1 MIEHILYSLFL
12 VTFGMQIGRILT
24 LRQQAKRTVEGITAL
39 LDSKWLGPQI
49 LAARIDRDQDA
60 IGDLPAKTL
69 VVWSPSQRM
78 PVWLEMQYE
87 FRRWRVPRLRRVG

>member
-24 LRQQAKRTVEGITAL
+24 LHQQAKRTVEGITAL

-49 LAARIDRDQDA
+49 LAARIDQDQEL
-60 IGDLPAKTL
+60 IEVPHFEPSLTL
-69 VVWSPSQRM
+69 RCRIIHYGVKAR
-78 PVWLEMQYE
+78 
-87 FRRWRVPRLRRVG
+87 